1 MPNKLLKCQINRQ
14 WAVMVPIDRRVVHGT
29 NRVMH
34 VCQEGKGH
42 GTGSAVLLDH
52 FIGERGGGVNRGGV
66 NRGPRRRQE
75 EATEREVSKVDD
87 LSTDC
92 CAVVGVLWKGESK
105 MAHPAKKS
113 LTKHGKK
120 AAKMRS
126 WVYTASVPL
135 LSQLDHTDR
144 QATQGLLPTCLQ
156 LWQWHQSP
164 HNPSQLTITSAIH
177 YPSHAHS
184 RRLVLSWFGLAV
196 LLWQSVREVLWHVC
210 VCFFIL
216 LKISR
221 LQVAF
226 LQQDHTTQKAFES
239 PLNKGL
245 VLNLFRIVA
254 RNKVS
259 SEVQ

>member
-1 MPNKLLKCQINRQ
+1 MPNKPAMGSNGANWSKSSAWHQPGDAC
-14 WAVMVPIDRRVVHGT
+14 MPG
-29 NRVMH
+29 
-34 VCQEGKGH
+34 GKGSWNWECSTVGPFH
-42 GTGSAVLLDH
+42 WGARRRSQP
-52 FIGERGGGVNRGGV
+52 RRSQ
-66 NRGPRRRQE
+66 PRRRQE